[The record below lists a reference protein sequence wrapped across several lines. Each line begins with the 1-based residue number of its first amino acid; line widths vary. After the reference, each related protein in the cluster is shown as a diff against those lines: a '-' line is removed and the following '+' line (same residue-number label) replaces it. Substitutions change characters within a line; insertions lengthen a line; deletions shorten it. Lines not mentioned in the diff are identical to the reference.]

1 MDKNYWKEAYKEFWE
16 VSSRK
21 EVFVK
26 ELIKKETGF
35 TVLEVGLGAGTEDFL
50 SGSAADH
57 GLVKGDADLYVVGA
71 DAYVEVTGPNIK
83 VELSDTLW
91 IRPDK
96 VNNSFNKQKEGKGKL
111 HAIVHIAEIKPGGK
125 RAIRVIML
133 NNSFI
138 EACKRNEFK
147 IIYPTIRGKREKY
160 LELPPEHAVII
171 SFEKFLELLKQLK
184 E

>member
-35 TVLEVGLGAGTEDFL
+35 TVLEVGLGAGTKDFL

-71 DAYVEVTGPNIK
+71 DAYVEITGPLFTISPSLRAMEVDAAAPAGSETFINI
-83 VELSDTLW
+83 
-91 IRPDK
+91 
-96 VNNSFNKQKEGKGKL
+96 
-111 HAIVHIAEIKPGGK
+111 
-125 RAIRVIML
+125 
-133 NNSFI
+133 
-138 EACKRNEFK
+138 
-147 IIYPTIRGKREKY
+147 
-160 LELPPEHAVII
+160 
-171 SFEKFLELLKQLK
+171 FLVFL
-184 E
+184 